1 LLVPRA
7 FSAEERSEC
16 RAIQAGRRKQPA
28 TSNQQRGRGGAQR
41 KPARYN
47 PRAMERIT
55 DYQVVIIGS
64 GPAGCTAALY
74 LSRANI
80 KAIVLEGLQPGGQLT
95 ITTDVEN
102 YPGFPEGIMGPKLMD
117 LMRQQ
122 AERFGA
128 TFKALEPVESV
139 NFRTHPFE
147 VKTESA
153 TFIAPAVIVAS
164 GASAKQIGIPSEVA
178 LQGFGVS
185 YCATCD
191 GFFFKE
197 KEIVVVGGGDS
208 AMEEATFL
216 TKFAKKVTVVHR
228 RSELRASKIMQ
239 DRALANPKIE
249 FLFDTTVDEVLGS
262 KENGVTGLKL
272 RNLQTN
278 VVTDF
283 ATQGLFVAI
292 GHTPNTAPYVDQLEL
307 DQAGYICL
315 SHRNST
321 ATNIQ
326 GVFACGDVV
335 DHIYRQA
342 ITAAGSGCQAAL
354 DCERWLTH
362 ERITERWGLAVGEEE
377 RVD

>member
-1 LLVPRA
+1 
-7 FSAEERSEC
+7 
-16 RAIQAGRRKQPA
+16 
-28 TSNQQRGRGGAQR
+28 
-41 KPARYN
+41 
-47 PRAMERIT
+47 MERVT

-80 KAIVLEGLQPGGQLT
+80 KCVVLEGLQPGGQLT

-102 YPGFPEGIMGPKLMD
+102 YPGFPEGILGPKLMD

-128 TFKALEPVESV
+128 VFKALDPVESV

-147 VKTESA
+147 VKTEST
-153 TFIAPAVIVAS
+153 TFISPAVIVAS
-164 GASAKQIGIPSEVA
+164 GASAKQIGLPSEKE
-178 LQGFGVS
+178 LSGYGVS

-239 DRALANPKIE
+239 DRALANPKIA
-249 FLFDTTVDEVLGS
+249 FIFDTTVDEIIGT
-262 KENGVTGLKL
+262 KEGGVTSLKL
-272 RNLQTN
+272 RNLKTN
-278 VVTDF
+278 ETTDL
-283 ATQGLFVAI
+283 AAQGLFVAI
-292 GHTPNTAPYVDQLEL
+292 GHTPNTQPYVGQLEL

-315 SHRNST
+315 PHRHST

-342 ITAAGSGCQAAL
+342 ITAAGSGCQSAL